1 MNVLTDTE
9 HFPERAR
16 GCVASIGK
24 FDGVHLGHQR
34 IVRQLI
40 DRASA
45 LDVPSVVIVI
55 EPHPEEFFASHP
67 RQCPPRLSEAPE
79 KVALLSAM
87 GVDYVYLLRFDAAL
101 SRQSPQQYIE
111 QILIAG
117 LHIKALIVG
126 SDFRFGYQRAGDFA
140 LLQQY
145 GLSAGFE
152 VIQTES
158 CFYGDVRVS
167 STYVRE
173 CLSRADFA
181 TVSAL
186 LGRDYAIT
194 GTVVRGRQ
202 LGRNLGF
209 PTCNL
214 ALNRKNIPL
223 HGVYACLAVITTA
236 DGEQW
241 LAQGAANIGYRPTV
255 GGAGSQEHANGQAS
269 EEAWLEVHLL
279 DFNKDI
285 YGARM
290 QVVFRHFIRAEQ
302 KFDSLNALVQQ
313 ISADVQ
319 QVRAYFSI
327 SGDDSKFH
335 D

>member
-1 MNVLTDTE
+1 MNVLTDTDD
-9 HFPERAR
+9 FSERAH
-16 GCVASIGK
+16 GCVATIGK
-24 FDGVHLGHQR
+24 FDGVHLGHQL
-34 IVRQLI
+34 IVRQLLSKA
-40 DRASA
+40 RA
-45 LDVPSVVIVI
+45 LGVPAMVIVI
-55 EPHPEEFFASHP
+55 EPHPEEFFASSP
-67 RQCPPRLSEAPE
+67 RDCPPRLSEAPE
-79 KVALLSAM
+79 KVELLSAL
-87 GVDYVYLLRFDAAL
+87 GVDYVYLLHFDAEL

-111 QILIAG
+111 QILING
-117 LHIKALIVG
+117 LNIKALIIG
-126 SDFRFGYQRAGDFA
+126 NDFRFGYRRAGDFA

-145 GLSAGFE
+145 GQRAGFE
-152 VIQTES
+152 VVQTES
-158 CFYGDVRVS
+158 CFYEGVRVS

-173 CLSRADFA
+173 CLLQADFKRVA
-181 TVSAL
+181 AL
-186 LGRDYAIT
+186 LGRDYAIS

-223 HGVYACLAVITTA
+223 HGVYACRVLIESA
-236 DGEQW
+236 DGEALQ
-241 LAQGAANIGYRPTV
+241 ACGAANIGYRPTV
-255 GGAGSQEHANGQAS
+255 KADGAQGSTRDGN
-269 EEAWLEVHLL
+269 EEAWLEIHLL
-279 DFNKDI
+279 DFDKEI

-290 QVVFRHFIRAEQ
+290 QVVFCHYIRAEQ

-319 QVRAYFSI
+319 QVRAFFSE

>member
-1 MNVLTDTE
+1 MNVLTDTDD
-9 HFPERAR
+9 FSERAR
-16 GCVASIGK
+16 GCVATIGK
-24 FDGVHLGHQR
+24 FDGVHLGHQL
-34 IVRQLI
+34 IVQQLLGKA
-40 DRASA
+40 RALS
-45 LDVPSVVIVI
+45 VPSVVIVI
-55 EPHPEEFFASHP
+55 EPHPEEFFASSP
-67 RQCPPRLSEAPE
+67 RFCPPRLSEAPE
-79 KVALLSAM
+79 KVELLSAL
-87 GVDYVYLLRFDAAL
+87 GVDYVYLLRFDADL
-101 SRQSPQQYIE
+101 SRQSPQDYIE
-111 QILIAG
+111 QILVGG
-117 LHIKALIVG
+117 LNIKALIIG
-126 SDFRFGYQRAGDFA
+126 NDFRFGHQRAGNFT

-145 GLSAGFE
+145 GQKAGFE
-152 VIQTES
+152 VVQTES
-158 CFYGDVRVS
+158 CFYEGIRVS

-173 CLSRADFA
+173 CLSQADFSRV
-181 TVSAL
+181 TAL
-186 LGRDYAIT
+186 LGRNYAIS

-223 HGVYACLAVITTA
+223 HGVYACRALIETA
-236 DGEQW
+236 DGETLQ
-241 LAQGAANIGYRPTV
+241 AHGAANIGYRPTV
-255 GGAGSQEHANGQAS
+255 GGP

-279 DFNKDI
+279 DFNKEI

-290 QVVFRHFIRAEQ
+290 HVVFCHYIRAEQ

-319 QVRAYFSI
+319 QVRAFFSV